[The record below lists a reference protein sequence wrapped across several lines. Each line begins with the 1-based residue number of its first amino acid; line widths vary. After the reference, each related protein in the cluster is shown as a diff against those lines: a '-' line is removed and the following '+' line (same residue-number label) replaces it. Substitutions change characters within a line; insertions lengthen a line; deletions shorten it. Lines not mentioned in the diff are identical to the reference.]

1 MEDIIDS
8 YDEKALNGFQ
18 ERQLAEFREKLAQ
31 VIRTKMNGL
40 DELKDLVTEQI
51 SACGVTDRKER
62 IPETVIADIK
72 RRAQRLSFR
81 VPERKSACFRKR
93 QNLKT
98 LKS

>member
-1 MEDIIDS
+1 MRS
-8 YDEKALNGFQ
+8 SAK
-18 ERQLAEFREKLAQ
+18 KLAQ

-62 IPETVIADIK
+62 IPETVIADINGALK
-72 RRAQRLSFR
+72 DFSFR
-81 VPERKSACFRKR
+81 VPERNQPAFGKR